1 MTGFGSA
8 DGTVLGGR
16 LRVEI
21 RTVNHRYYNPQLKL
35 VFELG
40 GVEGQLRE
48 RLRQLLERGH
58 VVVTARWVEPPPT
71 DGAVA
76 VDLARARQVVAAA
89 HELKKKLKLKG
100 EIDLGFVARQP
111 DVLSTHTDGAVAAA
125 WSEVEPI
132 VAQAAQEVLAMRARE
147 GRALATDLTARLAA
161 LEAGAAAVAQ
171 RAPARLAAELARRKQ
186 AVAELAAGGPV
197 AAPRVVVLA
206 APSGGGKTTIANE
219 LRRRL
224 PTIFGY
230 SVSAT
235 TRKPRT
241 GERDGEDYYF
251 LTREEFQRRVRAGD
265 FLEWAEYAGELY
277 GTLQAEVARVLAGG
291 KHVVLDIEVKGAQQ
305 VRTVYPRPASVSI
318 FVIPPSPRVLIERLR
333 KRRTESEQELRERL
347 AIAVR
352 EVETARADVPV
363 RRVFD
368 HILVNDDL
376 DAAVNRVIEWADARE
391 AGRPVPDMAARL
403 ADFVRELEQEAGQ
416 LRPSARRST

>member
-161 LEAGAAAVAQ
+161 LEAGAAAGAP
-171 RAPARLAAELARRKQ
+171 RAPARLAARLGRPQQGGGGAAARG
-186 AVAELAAGGPV
+186 AGGR
-197 AAPRVVVLA
+197 ARAP
-206 APSGGGKTTIANE
+206 GGNRPPAGCGGNT
-219 LRRRL
+219 
-224 PTIFGY
+224 PG
-230 SVSAT
+230 
-235 TRKPRT
+235 TR
-241 GERDGEDYYF
+241 
-251 LTREEFQRRVRAGD
+251 
-265 FLEWAEYAGELY
+265 
-277 GTLQAEVARVLAGG
+277 
-291 KHVVLDIEVKGAQQ
+291 
-305 VRTVYPRPASVSI
+305 
-318 FVIPPSPRVLIERLR
+318 PPSTPF
-333 KRRTESEQELRERL
+333 
-347 AIAVR
+347 
-352 EVETARADVPV
+352 PP
-363 RRVFD
+363 
-368 HILVNDDL
+368 
-376 DAAVNRVIEWADARE
+376 
-391 AGRPVPDMAARL
+391 GP
-403 ADFVRELEQEAGQ
+403 
-416 LRPSARRST
+416 

>member
-100 EIDLGFVARQP
+100 EIDLAFVARQP
-111 DVLSTHTDGAVAAA
+111 EVLSTHSDGAVAAT

-147 GRALATDLTARLAA
+147 GRAL
-161 LEAGAAAVAQ
+161 EAGAAAVAE
-171 RAPARLAAELARRKQ
+171 RAPARLAAELARLKQ
-186 AVAELAAGGPV
+186 AVAQLAAGVPV
-197 AAPRVVVLA
+197 DEQRLAVEVALLADRVDITEELVRLRTHLA
-206 APSGGGKTTIANE
+206 ACREALGGEGAVGKQLGFLAQELLREVNTLGSKANDATMTQTVIAM
-219 LRRRL
+219 
-224 PTIFGY
+224 
-230 SVSAT
+230 
-235 TRKPRT
+235 K
-241 GERDGEDYYF
+241 
-251 LTREEFQRRVRAGD
+251 
-265 FLEWAEYAGELY
+265 GEL
-277 GTLQAEVARVLAGG
+277 EKFR
-291 KHVVLDIEVKGAQQ
+291 
-305 VRTVYPRPASVSI
+305 
-318 FVIPPSPRVLIERLR
+318 
-333 KRRTESEQELRERL
+333 EQ
-347 AIAVR
+347 
-352 EVETARADVPV
+352 
-363 RRVFD
+363 
-368 HILVNDDL
+368 
-376 DAAVNRVIEWADARE
+376 
-391 AGRPVPDMAARL
+391 
-403 ADFVRELEQEAGQ
+403 LENLE
-416 LRPSARRST
+416 